1 MSENCFVIERI
12 EWGEKL
18 DEKRVPYDRYE
29 YHDLCRVCHSFM
41 DAKAFVEQNAGQD
54 PYGMEW
60 HGFRSYSGSFED
72 EDSREGLKYIL
83 HSLALY

>member
-1 MSENCFVIERI
+1 MPDDCFVIERI

-29 YHDLCRVCHSFM
+29 YHDLCCVCRSFE
-41 DAKAFVEQNAGQD
+41 DAKAFVEQNAGKD

-60 HGFRSYSGSFED
+60 LGFRSYCGSFED
-72 EDSREGLKYIL
+72 EDSREGLKYIW
-83 HSLALY
+83 HYLY

>member
-12 EWGEKL
+12 EWIEKL
-18 DEKRVPYDRYE
+18 DEKRVPYDRHE
-29 YHDLCRVCHSFM
+29 CRDLCRVCHSLI
-41 DAKAFVEQNAGQD
+41 DAMVFVEQGAGRD

-83 HSLALY
+83 HCLYLY